1 MNFIIKKDGVS
12 LEIKDQEPSLE
23 SIRVLAQ
30 QFYSLPVG
38 SYKLYWEVAQDDLL
52 PIEDAEEF
60 EAIITG
66 ISDEVPDEAIT
77 LVIKSDY
84 VAPDFFRST
93 FSSDGFEKIERAESV
108 ALSEECLS
116 QLSEK
121 IVTMVDSKIAASLEQ
136 NLEKA
141 VSERITAAMQQ
152 IDAKN
157 AAADKKKAEKKA
169 EKKAKKAK
177 KQAEV
182 NKKLE
187 TAKAELLKEKARVK
201 GLRAVQSAKKAEEDA
216 EKSKKAA
223 KKEATKEY
231 LKKLKA
237 QKKDAFKKS
246 KVTCTDETSQM
257 SESKTCCGSKLS
269 SQPENLPVHGG
280 FICDGCEIG
289 PITGTRFKCFECGD
303 YDLCSACEP
312 VTHRH
317 HIMLRIP
324 APENF
329 EKLLS
334 GTNGYVEMS
343 LDLNVPGWLPEIKE
357 TTTPALV
364 NRNNVKGGEVLT
376 GQDMMRALPTFSS
389 GTANLES
396 VELSMKNKSASEVN
410 YFWINYQKNPQHYSK
425 VPAGQQVAQQTYT
438 THQWIFTNENGTFG
452 SYKPMFTREE
462 AEALDTIEVVI
473 HPNFAIT
480 VEHLWKSEKVS
491 TIDVELELAL
501 SDMID
506 EPEMS
511 EEQPEMIEEQPEV
524 EPEMSVEE
532 ISIEEVV
539 APVEEEIV
547 VAPVEKEIVVAPV
560 EVPLK
565 TEEFEGFEIKVKQ
578 LMEIFDG
585 FEESVIQHVVRTNP
599 DMALENLV
607 VVVLTL
613 Y

>member
-12 LEIKDQEPSLE
+12 FEIKDQEPSLE
-23 SIRVLAQ
+23 SIRVLTQ
-30 QFYSLPVG
+30 QFYSLPAG
-38 SYKLYWEVAQDDLL
+38 SYKLYWEVAQDDLV
-52 PIEDAEEF
+52 PIEDSEEF

-66 ISDEVPDEAIT
+66 ISEDIPDEAIS

-93 FSSDGFEKIERAESV
+93 YSSDGFEKIERAESV

-152 IDAKN
+152 IGAKS
-157 AAADKKKAEKKA
+157 AAADKKKAQKKA

-187 TAKAELLKEKARVK
+187 TSKAELLKEKAN
-201 GLRAVQSAKKAEEDA
+201 
-216 EKSKKAA
+216 KAA

-237 QKKDAFKKS
+237 QRKDAFKKS
-246 KVTCTDETSQM
+246 TVYCTNETSQM
-257 SESKTCCGSKLS
+257 SESKTCCGSKQS
-269 SQPENLPVHGG
+269 SQTQNLPVHGG

-312 VTHRH
+312 STHRH

-334 GTNGYVEMS
+334 GTNGYVEMA
-343 LDLNVPGWLPEIKE
+343 LDLNVPGWKPEIQE
-357 TTTPALV
+357 TSNLPLID
-364 NRNNVKGGEVLT
+364 RNNVKGGEILT
-376 GQDMMRALPTFSS
+376 GRDMFKALPTFFS
-389 GTANLES
+389 GEDNLES
-396 VELSMKNKSASEVN
+396 VNLSIKNKSTSKVD
-410 YFWINYQKNPQHYSK
+410 YFWINYQKNPQHYAK
-425 VPAGQQVAQQTYT
+425 VPAGQQVTQQTYT
-438 THQWIFTNENGTFG
+438 THQWMFTNENGTFG
-452 SYKPMFTREE
+452 SYKPMFTKEE
-462 AEALDTIEVVI
+462 SEALDTIEIVI

-480 VEHLWKSEKVS
+480 VEHLWKSEKVT
-491 TIDVELELAL
+491 TIDIEVELAL

-506 EPEMS
+506 EPEFMVY
-511 EEQPEMIEEQPEV
+511 EA
-524 EPEMSVEE
+524 EPELTV
-532 ISIEEVV
+532 EEVV
-539 APVEEEIV
+539 APVEEV
-547 VAPVEKEIVVAPV
+547 VAPVEKVVAPV
-560 EVPLK
+560 EKVVAPVEKVLAPVEKVNIEVPVK
-565 TEEFEGFEIKVKQ
+565 TEESEDFAIKVKQ

-585 FEESVIQHVVRTNP
+585 TEESLIQHVVRTNP
-599 DMALENLV
+599 EMALENLV

>member
-12 LEIKDQEPSLE
+12 FEIKDQEPSLE
-23 SIRVLAQ
+23 SIRVLTQ
-30 QFYSLPVG
+30 QFYSLPAG

-52 PIEDAEEF
+52 PIEDSEEF

-66 ISDEVPDEAIT
+66 ISDDIPDEAIC
-77 LVIKSDY
+77 LVIMSDY

-93 FSSDGFEKIERAESV
+93 YSSDGFEKIERAESV

-121 IVTMVDSKIAASLEQ
+121 IVSMVDSKIAASLEQ

-152 IDAKN
+152 IEAKS

-177 KQAEV
+177 KAKKQSEA

-187 TAKAELLKEKARVK
+187 TANAELLKEKAN
-201 GLRAVQSAKKAEEDA
+201 
-216 EKSKKAA
+216 KAA

-246 KVTCTDETSQM
+246 KVYCTDETSQM
-257 SESKTCCGSKLS
+257 SESKTCCGSKQS
-269 SQPENLPVHGG
+269 SQTQNLPVHDG

-312 VTHRH
+312 STHRH

-334 GTNGYVEMS
+334 GTNGYVEIA
-343 LDLNVPGWLPEIKE
+343 LDLNVPGWKPEIQE
-357 TTTPALV
+357 TSTLPLV
-364 NRNNVKGGEVLT
+364 NRNNVKGGEILT
-376 GQDMMRALPTFSS
+376 GHAMMYALPTFFS
-389 GTANLES
+389 GTENLES
-396 VELSMKNKSASEVN
+396 VSLSMKNKSKSEVN
-410 YFWINYQKNPQHYSK
+410 YFWINYQGNPQHFAK
-425 VPAGQQVAQQTYT
+425 VPAGEQVAQQTYT
-438 THQWIFTNENGTFG
+438 THQWFFTNENGTFG

-473 HPNFAIT
+473 HPNFSIT
-480 VEHLWKSEKVS
+480 VEHLWKSEKVT

-506 EPEMS
+506 ET
-511 EEQPEMIEEQPEV
+511 EV
-524 EPEMSVEE
+524 VVCEAEPEITVEE
-532 ISIEEVV
+532 VSDEEVLARIQEVV
-539 APVEEEIV
+539 APVEKFLALIKEV
-547 VAPVEKEIVVAPV
+547 VEPVEKV
-560 EVPLK
+560 EVEVLFK
-565 TEEFEGFEIKVKQ
+565 TEESEDYATKVKQ
-578 LMEIFDG
+578 LMEIFDRI
-585 FEESVIQHVVRTNP
+585 EESLIQHVVRTNP
-599 DMALENLV
+599 EMALENLV